1 MFEPGDVS
9 RVAYMGG
16 GLIAHGIVALEA
28 RALHSNRIS
37 TEYQPAPRPK
47 RAKTSGSKDS
57 PEKDSA
63 SLWNAL
69 AGLYRAA
76 GDENAARLCL
86 KGALDDDPVT
96 AAALTAQLEGDAG
109 GASDI
114 YLNLLESAMDTDGP
128 APTNARLWE
137 RERLRCLQRLGKWQE
152 VLDDCQH
159 IRPKL
164 DWDPNELRSFSSDE
178 NESFSSR
185 ERAVSGSAVGGDVL
199 NAAVRAMLRLG
210 EDACSY
216 DSEGVAHP
224 RKLSDFFKR
233 SAKATGQSGWVA
245 EELGVEIAA
254 AELRD
259 GVEDVALT
267 RIAALRRCFRR
278 RWIGSHPA
286 ATSVRRALLQ
296 PLQPAAELE
305 EALELS
311 RLARKICGGGGNDDD
326 ANFNDAS
333 AVDIDAG
340 AGALESMLE
349 RWRARWPS
357 DALDPPE
364 AWERVVSV
372 RRVAIDALNKLAP
385 QSFVRGK
392 TVRDLLE
399 RDRCVTLLRS
409 SKGLMRS
416 GELTTAMAWC
426 NEAMNLVKERSTRL
440 GPTSGPQ
447 ADEMWRYTKA
457 LCKVKL
463 EQCRAP
469 AGFEDD
475 GTRASVEGRNALGL
489 NTVLSY
495 LVKNWR
501 RGEAARDLGQFPNEA
516 AECAAM
522 VGRVAAALSPIV
534 GHLNDD
540 ASPVGDARDLSELA
554 LESFEEAVEISKSH
568 RGSSGSQGNEA
579 RGAAKA
585 SLRLALYC
593 DELLKSPDDSKSEYI
608 RDLGL
613 EPSLVRHALLALAG
627 GASGVPRARHLIPR
641 VLALLRGGS
650 DACGQTVN
658 ASDAVAN
665 EFASFVSKVPPW
677 LFVEWVP
684 QMLSSLEIPGA
695 GGDVLVPCLE
705 SLASEYPSAVH
716 PDFHLSRA
724 HFTELGVG
732 RSRRLHRM
740 LHSHSRDA
748 FTRAVTLLDF
758 PHKRLEWWRQHLKML
773 AHAGTS
779 DEVLSAIADEMV
791 RDVADPD
798 EPMLG
803 NLNARFAQVARGPL
817 TKAIGGSDRAIRLRK
832 GELARWLPQA
842 VAEAE
847 RKIVEQWMK
856 QFGKA
861 QELPRQRVCLLYT
874 SPSPRD

>member
-1 MFEPGDVS
+1 M
-9 RVAYMGG
+9 
-16 GLIAHGIVALEA
+16 
-28 RALHSNRIS
+28 
-37 TEYQPAPRPK
+37 
-47 RAKTSGSKDS
+47 
-57 PEKDSA
+57 
-63 SLWNAL
+63 
-69 AGLYRAA
+69 
-76 GDENAARLCL
+76 
-86 KGALDDDPVT
+86 
-96 AAALTAQLEGDAG
+96 
-109 GASDI
+109 
-114 YLNLLESAMDTDGP
+114 
-128 APTNARLWE
+128 
-137 RERLRCLQRLGKWQE
+137 
-152 VLDDCQH
+152 
-159 IRPKL
+159 
-164 DWDPNELRSFSSDE
+164 
-178 NESFSSR
+178 
-185 ERAVSGSAVGGDVL
+185 
-199 NAAVRAMLRLG
+199 
-210 EDACSY
+210 
-216 DSEGVAHP
+216 
-224 RKLSDFFKR
+224 
-233 SAKATGQSGWVA
+233 
-245 EELGVEIAA
+245 
-254 AELRD
+254 
-259 GVEDVALT
+259 
-267 RIAALRRCFRR
+267 
-278 RWIGSHPA
+278 
-286 ATSVRRALLQ
+286 
-296 PLQPAAELE
+296 
-305 EALELS
+305 
-311 RLARKICGGGGNDDD
+311 
-326 ANFNDAS
+326 NDAS

-372 RRVAIDALNKLAP
+372 RRVAIDAFNKLAP

-540 ASPVGDARDLSELA
+540 ASPVGDARDLSKLA

-568 RGSSGSQGNEA
+568 RGPSGSQGNEA

-650 DACGQTVN
+650 DAYGQTVN

-695 GGDVLVPCLE
+695 GGDALVPCLE

-732 RSRRLHRM
+732 RSRGSTGCSTPIRATPSRARLPCWT
-740 LHSHSRDA
+740 SR
-748 FTRAVTLLDF
+748 TSVWSGGGNTSRC
-758 PHKRLEWWRQHLKML
+758 WR
-773 AHAGTS
+773 T
-779 DEVLSAIADEMV
+779 
-791 RDVADPD
+791 
-798 EPMLG
+798 
-803 NLNARFAQVARGPL
+803 
-817 TKAIGGSDRAIRLRK
+817 
-832 GELARWLPQA
+832 LARPM
-842 VAEAE
+842 
-847 RKIVEQWMK
+847 RSY
-856 QFGKA
+856 
-861 QELPRQRVCLLYT
+861 R
-874 SPSPRD
+874 PSRMRW

>member
-1 MFEPGDVS
+1 M
-9 RVAYMGG
+9 
-16 GLIAHGIVALEA
+16 
-28 RALHSNRIS
+28 
-37 TEYQPAPRPK
+37 
-47 RAKTSGSKDS
+47 
-57 PEKDSA
+57 
-63 SLWNAL
+63 WNAL
-69 AGLYRAA
+69 AGLYRAS

-159 IRPKL
+159 IRPKV

-178 NESFSSR
+178 SESFSSR

-372 RRVAIDALNKLAP
+372 RRVAIDAFNKLAP

-540 ASPVGDARDLSELA
+540 ASPVGDNRALSKLA

-650 DACGQTVN
+650 DAYGQTVN

-695 GGDVLVPCLE
+695 GGDALVPCIE

-724 HFTELGVG
+724 HFTELGAG
-732 RSRRLHRM
+732 RSRRLNRM

-803 NLNARFAQVARGPL
+803 NLTPDSRRWPGAR
-817 TKAIGGSDRAIRLRK
+817 
-832 GELARWLPQA
+832 
-842 VAEAE
+842 
-847 RKIVEQWMK
+847 
-856 QFGKA
+856 
-861 QELPRQRVCLLYT
+861 
-874 SPSPRD
+874 